1 MVRLS
6 RVLVLPLA
14 AFALFLAAGRGSA
27 QTVIVTQP
35 APTVSYYYAP
45 PPVVLPAPVPVTTYY
60 APATAV
66 TTYRY
71 GAVLPRRRVAV
82 TTYSPAVVTY
92 APPPVVVRPA
102 PRAVRYYTPVYVYP

>member
-1 MVRLS
+1 MLHLS
-6 RVLVLPLA
+6 RALALPLA
-14 AFALFLAAGRGSA
+14 AFALFGAAGRAGA

-45 PPVVLPAPVPVTTYY
+45 PTVVVPAPPPVTTYY

-71 GAVLPRRRVAV
+71 GAVLPRRRVTV

-92 APPPVVVRPA
+92 APPPVLVTPA
-102 PRAVRYYTPVYVYP
+102 PRVARYYTPVYVYP

>member
-6 RVLVLPLA
+6 RLLVLPLA
-14 AFALFLAAGRGSA
+14 ALALVLAAGRGSA

-35 APTVSYYYAP
+35 APVVSYYYAP

-60 APATAV
+60 APATVV

-71 GAVLPRRRVAV
+71 GAILPRRRYSV
-82 TTYSPAVVTY
+82 TTYSPVVTY
-92 APPPVVVRPA
+92 APPVFVRPA
-102 PRAVRYYTPVYVYP
+102 PRVVRYYSPVYVYP

>member
-14 AFALFLAAGRGSA
+14 ALALFLAAGRGSA
-27 QTVIVTQP
+27 QTVVVTSYPGVACYPPRVVVP
-35 APTVSYYYAP
+35 A
-45 PPVVLPAPVPVTTYY
+45 PAPVAAYY
-60 APATAV
+60 SPATV

-71 GAVLPRRRVAV
+71 GAVLPRRRLTV

-92 APPPVVVRPA
+92 APPPVVVAPA
-102 PRAVRYYTPVYVYP
+102 PRVARYYSPVYLYP